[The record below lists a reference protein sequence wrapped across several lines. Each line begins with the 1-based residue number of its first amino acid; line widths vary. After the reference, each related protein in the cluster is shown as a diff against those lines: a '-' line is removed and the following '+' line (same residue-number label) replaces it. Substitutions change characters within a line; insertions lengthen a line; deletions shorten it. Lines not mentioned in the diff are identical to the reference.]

1 MVDGSTDVKKVV
13 TAMMSNCITIRYSRP
28 IALITVGIFTKKKM
42 FYRDYKKV
50 LYLCVARDMK
60 YHELDSRENL
70 QAKTSA
76 DMLIEYRYK

>member
-13 TAMMSNCITIRYSRP
+13 RAMMSNCITSRYS
-28 IALITVGIFTKKKM
+28 IALITAGIFTKKKM

-70 QAKTSA
+70 QAKTSV

>member
-1 MVDGSTDVKKVV
+1 
-13 TAMMSNCITIRYSRP
+13 
-28 IALITVGIFTKKKM
+28 M
-42 FYRDYKKV
+42 FYRDYRKV

>member
-13 TAMMSNCITIRYSRP
+13 TAMMPNCITSRYS
-28 IALITVGIFTKKKM
+28 IALITAGIFTKKKM

>member
-1 MVDGSTDVKKVV
+1 
-13 TAMMSNCITIRYSRP
+13 
-28 IALITVGIFTKKKM
+28 M

-76 DMLIEYRYK
+76 DMLIEYR